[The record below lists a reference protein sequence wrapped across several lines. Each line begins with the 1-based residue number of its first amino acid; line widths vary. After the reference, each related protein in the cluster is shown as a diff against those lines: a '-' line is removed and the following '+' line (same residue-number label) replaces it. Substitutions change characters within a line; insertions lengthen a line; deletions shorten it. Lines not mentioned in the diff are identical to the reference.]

1 MIVVRYV
8 DPDGTPVTRQFDVT
22 DHDQMTAVVE
32 LVRALRQKGVH
43 PLEVESS
50 KKEQRPVPAEC
61 ITRRPGDNRLV
72 RLQRG
77 TTGHWVV
84 ERPMTAEEADAFN
97 EARGV
102 TPFVRELMT
111 MASLTDSWDT
121 MKAFLNEMEPFE
133 AFPLAKTPFYSDDD
147 CAETIQ

>member
-8 DPDGTPVTRQFDVT
+8 DPDGTGVTREFDVT
-22 DHDQMTAVVE
+22 DPGQMAAVVD
-32 LVRALRQKGVH
+32 LVRDLRLRGV
-43 PLEVESS
+43 PALEVTSS
-50 KKEQRPVPAEC
+50 KEKQRPVPAEC
-61 ITRRPGDNRLV
+61 ITRRPGDNALI

-77 TTGHWVV
+77 ATCYWVV
-84 ERPMTAEEADAFN
+84 EEPMTAEDADAFN

-111 MASLTDSWDT
+111 MASLTDSWDAMT
-121 MKAFLNEMEPFE
+121 AFLNEMEPFE

-147 CAETIQ
+147 ETVQ